1 MELNKDT
8 VGAPWGNPGLGDK
21 QGLYRGHAVPMIHGH
36 LHTSRAMEAGWGIR
50 LNKTRLC
57 IQTALTF
64 VWGLVWRPCLH
75 VTGAAGSLGNWLR
88 ERSSAVA

>member
-1 MELNKDT
+1 
-8 VGAPWGNPGLGDK
+8 
-21 QGLYRGHAVPMIHGH
+21 
-36 LHTSRAMEAGWGIR
+36 MEAGWGIR

-57 IQTALTF
+57 IPTALTF